1 MMVFWVACAGSL
13 GAVSRFVVDGAVRH
27 RRSTEFPWATVL
39 INVTGSLLLGFIVGM
54 VLFHGVPRELQLI
67 VGVGFC
73 GGYTT
78 FSTASVETIRLMQRG
93 KHWAGA
99 LNAVGT
105 LLITVAA
112 AAAGMAVAAL

>member
-1 MMVFWVACAGSL
+1 MTALWVACAGSL
-13 GAVSRFVVDGAVRH
+13 GAVSRFVVDGAIRH

-39 INVTGSLLLGFIVGM
+39 INVTGSLLLGFIVGV
-54 VLFHGVPRELQLI
+54 VLFHGVSRELQLI
-67 VGVGFC
+67 AGVGFC

-78 FSTASVETIRLMQRG
+78 FSTASVETIRLMQRRRY
-93 KHWAGA
+93 WAGA
-99 LNAVGT
+99 FNAIGT